1 MSILCNRWFVSA
13 IAAVTFYVG
22 WVIFLCVFEGD
33 HHFHWDA
40 LLFSLVGI
48 LQGPFYLLPS
58 IIGLRKR
65 NALAIF
71 LLNLLTGWT
80 GIGWIAALIWSVMKE
95 AA

>member
-1 MSILCNRWFVSA
+1 MSIFLNRWFVTASA
-13 IAAVTFYVG
+13 AATFYVG

-48 LQGPFYLLPS
+48 LQGPLYLLPS

-80 GIGWIAALIWSVMKE
+80 GIGWIAALIWSVTKD

>member
-1 MSILCNRWFVSA
+1 VSA